1 MKKSTRQG
9 GRVMTKDI
17 GKHVANGVRPAMTDD
32 HSPSSTRSVAV
43 SNNKASFRNSTVIAR
58 TSQHNGFPQVCCGVS
73 HIQGATCGLQCGR
86 KSRIGELNLDAEQCH
101 EKSTMKRL
109 NRDET
114 RTRSDAEG
122 IG

>member
-1 MKKSTRQG
+1 MMIIRQ
-9 GRVMTKDI
+9 
-17 GKHVANGVRPAMTDD
+17 A
-32 HSPSSTRSVAV
+32 STRSVAL
-43 SNNKASFRNSTVIAR
+43 SNNEASFRSSTIFPR
-58 TSQHNGFPQVCCGVS
+58 ILQHNGFPQVCCGVGN
-73 HIQGATCGLQCGR
+73 IQRATCGLQRGR